1 MYDDVVVACCDE
13 INVSSVVSGNLDH
26 TVHSFLR
33 WIVFLDQVESMIP
46 YQNSYVGQLSP
57 YGPARITMSPDAKTK
72 MDVAMADM
80 IHRNAMAF
88 NFGRDMKFMK
98 VIPIAQTLPA
108 DYTTPDCRA
117 VGGRLLETLYEINW
131 CEGNTMLVAD
141 CNLFGIV

>member
-1 MYDDVVVACCDE
+1 
-13 INVSSVVSGNLDH
+13 
-26 TVHSFLR
+26 
-33 WIVFLDQVESMIP
+33 
-46 YQNSYVGQLSP
+46 
-57 YGPARITMSPDAKTK
+57 MSPDTKTK

-80 IHRNAMAF
+80 IHMNAMAF